1 MSLMPKIG
9 FFRLFAMGLVLGP
22 TFAAAQTRVISAL
35 VAKPV
40 AMPENWGLAD
50 NLGFFALV
58 VVIFAVL
65 VQRQV
70 LRPKKFQN

>member
-35 VAKPV
+35 VV
-40 AMPENWGLAD
+40 AMPENWGFAD

-58 VVIFAVL
+58 GAIFAVL
-65 VQRQV
+65 IRSRQ